1 MTLKV
6 SFRGL
11 LLLIGMLF
19 TPAARAQGEVAPAAA
34 ASAAQQALAEAAA
47 QGRYA
52 YIVFYR
58 ADDEATRAMAQIVA
72 ASAAERAQT
81 VTPVYISL
89 ADMAE
94 RPLVE
99 HFAVGRAPM
108 PMTIV
113 TAPNGAVTGAFPQRV
128 TAEQLAGAFVTPAMS
143 ACMKSMQQGRLVFLC
158 LQTTPQPVV
167 PGGINEFAADPQ
179 FKNRV
184 DVVLVQA
191 ADPAEAQLLA
201 ELQLNAAQPAQANT
215 VFFAPPGVLVGK
227 FGLLSTKAEVAAA
240 LHKAGKCCDDPHCKH
255 GHAAQAVG
263 GAVR

>member
-1 MTLKV
+1 MSRKFSLR
-6 SFRGL
+6 SLIL
-11 LLLIGMLF
+11 LTGVLF
-19 TPAARAQGEVAPAAA
+19 GSAARGQTAPPP
-34 ASAAQQALAEAAA
+34 SAAEQALAQAAG

-52 YIVFYR
+52 YVVFYR
-58 ADDEATRAMAQIVA
+58 QDDEPTKAMAGAVSTA
-72 ASAAERAQT
+72 AAARPDA
-81 VTPVYISL
+81 VVPVYVSIADPAEQSL
-89 ADMAE
+89 VA
-94 RPLVE
+94 R
-99 HFAVGRAPM
+99 FAVARAPM

-167 PGGINEFAADPQ
+167 PGAINEFAADPQ

-201 ELQLNAAQPAQANT
+201 ELQLGAAQPAQANT
-215 VFFAPPGVLVGK
+215 VFFAPPGVMVGK
-227 FGLLSTKAEVAAA
+227 FGMLSTKAEIGAA

-255 GHAAQAVG
+255 GHAAQAGG